1 MGLEEF
7 ALGESIV
14 HRLDPRT
21 KLLTALLFST
31 VVALN
36 YSIAG
41 SLIAG
46 VFPVVMVGLTGIG
59 WAKILRRMVIVNS
72 FIAMIWMFLP
82 FTVPGETI
90 WSLGP
95 LTVQWEGLVFAL
107 LITIK
112 SNVILLTVI
121 TLLGTTPVFD
131 LVHALSH
138 MGVPERLI
146 HVFFFCFRYVHVI
159 HDEYLRLLKAMKI
172 RGFRPA
178 TNLHTYRSYA
188 YLVGMLLV
196 KSFDRSQKILA
207 AMKCRGFQGKFYILH
222 HYNMRRSDYALAAC
236 SVAFAAIVL
245 VIPL

>member
-1 MGLEEF
+1 MGFEEF
-7 ALGESIV
+7 ALGESMV

-36 YSIAG
+36 YSIVG

-46 VFPVVMVGLTGIG
+46 LFPLAMVRLTGID
-59 WAKILRRMVIVNS
+59 WVKILRRMVVVNG
-72 FIAMIWMFLP
+72 FLAMIWLFLP

-95 LTVQWEGLVFAL
+95 LSVQREGLVYAL

-112 SNVILLTVI
+112 SNVILLTMI
-121 TLLGTTPVFD
+121 ALLGTTPVFD

-138 MGVPERLI
+138 MGIPERLV

-159 HDEYLRLLKAMKI
+159 HEEYLKLVKAMKI
-172 RGFRPA
+172 RGFRPG
-178 TNLHTYRSYA
+178 TNVHTYRSYA

-207 AMKCRGFQGKFYILH
+207 AMKCRGFHGNFYILH
-222 HYNMRRSDYALAAC
+222 HYNMRRSDYALVAC
-236 SVAFAAIVL
+236 SVVFAAILV
-245 VIPL
+245 VIPF